1 MALFEIKNEKA
12 LVSVDEHASEIHS
25 FCDVATDNEYM
36 WQGDPKF
43 WAGRNPTLFPMVGS
57 TWDKKLHINGKEYVT
72 GNHGFT
78 RNSDFTC
85 IEHTDNT
92 IVMEL
97 KDNEETFKEYPFH
110 FTMHIT
116 YTLEGKTLKVSYDIT
131 NENDCDM
138 PFNFGLH
145 PAFNC
150 PSDGGNFE
158 DYYIE
163 LERAETSDFNVTH
176 VKDCTRIKLDREELA
191 NTIILQDPKS
201 TKATLTNG
209 KHGVTV
215 GFEGYRWLAFW
226 SKENAPFVCIE
237 PWYSH
242 TDFFEVKVPFEQR
255 EGTIIL
261 KSHDKFHADYTI
273 TIF

>member
-12 LVSVDEHASEIHS
+12 LVTVDEHASEIHS
-25 FCDVATDNEYM
+25 FCDVTTDNEYM

-78 RNSDFTC
+78 RHSDFTC

-97 KDNEETFKEYPFH
+97 KDNEETLKEYPFH

-163 LERAETSDFNVTH
+163 LERAETSSFNVTH
-176 VKDCTRIKLDREELA
+176 VEDCTRIKLDREELA

-242 TDFFEVKVPFEQR
+242 TDFSEVKVPFEQR

-261 KSHDKFHADYTI
+261 KSHDTFHADYTI

>member
-1 MALFEIKNEKA
+1 MDLLDI
-12 LVSVDEHASEIHS
+12 LI
-25 FCDVATDNEYM
+25 
-36 WQGDPKF
+36 
-43 WAGRNPTLFPMVGS
+43 
-57 TWDKKLHINGKEYVT
+57 LHVLN
-72 GNHGFT
+72 
-78 RNSDFTC
+78 
-85 IEHTDNT
+85 
-92 IVMEL
+92 
-97 KDNEETFKEYPFH
+97 
-110 FTMHIT
+110 
-116 YTLEGKTLKVSYDIT
+116 T

-163 LERAETSDFNVTH
+163 LERAENSDFNVTH

-215 GFEGYRWLAFW
+215 GF
-226 SKENAPFVCIE
+226 VCIE

-242 TDFFEVKVPFEQR
+242 TDFSEVKVPFEQR

>member
-1 MALFEIKNEKA
+1 
-12 LVSVDEHASEIHS
+12 
-25 FCDVATDNEYM
+25 
-36 WQGDPKF
+36 
-43 WAGRNPTLFPMVGS
+43 
-57 TWDKKLHINGKEYVT
+57 
-72 GNHGFT
+72 
-78 RNSDFTC
+78 
-85 IEHTDNT
+85 
-92 IVMEL
+92 
-97 KDNEETFKEYPFH
+97 
-110 FTMHIT
+110 
-116 YTLEGKTLKVSYDIT
+116 
-131 NENDCDM
+131 M

-242 TDFFEVKVPFEQR
+242 TDFSEVKVPFEQR

>member
-1 MALFEIKNEKA
+1 MASFDMKNSYA
-12 LVSVDEHASEIHS
+12 QVTVDEHASEIHS
-25 FCDVATDNEYM
+25 FCDLDTDNEYM

-43 WAGRNPTLFPMVGS
+43 WSGRNPTLFPMVGS
-57 TWDKKLHINGKEYVT
+57 TWDKKLHINGKEYET

-78 RNSDFTC
+78 RHSYFTC
-85 IEHTDNT
+85 IEHTDER

-97 KDNEETFKEYPFH
+97 KDSEETLKEYPFH

-116 YTLEGKTLKVSYDIT
+116 YELKEKTLSVKYEIT
-131 NENDCDM
+131 NDNDEVM

-150 PSDGGNFE
+150 PCDGGDFA

-163 LERAETSDFNVTH
+163 LNESETSDFHETQIQN
-176 VKDCTRIKLDREELA
+176 CSRIELYRPLLEK
-191 NTIILQDPKS
+191 TIILQDPKS
-201 TKATLTNG
+201 TTATLTNG

-215 GFEGYRWLAFW
+215 GFKGYKWLAFW
-226 SKENAPFVCIE
+226 TKPNAPFICIE
-237 PWYSH
+237 PWHSH
-242 TDFFEVKVPFEQR
+242 ADFGEVKVPFEQR
-255 EGTIIL
+255 EGTL
-261 KSHDKFHADYTI
+261 SLDPHKTFETSYTI